1 MNQIIIPCWNPV
13 QHFLRFSQTTSD
25 ANDDGGGRSRS
36 GSGSG
41 GSPGGSEGSSVKDLM
56 LDRLRHLSH
65 LSTITENQNSPYSTN
80 PGTRRN
86 SRSRPS
92 YPTAEAIFNQ
102 VCMSTEEGV

>member
-1 MNQIIIPCWNPV
+1 
-13 QHFLRFSQTTSD
+13 
-25 ANDDGGGRSRS
+25 
-36 GSGSG
+36 
-41 GSPGGSEGSSVKDLM
+41 M

-102 VCMSTEEGV
+102 VCMSTEGVRVTVIHIFNLFGRASIRSACWRAAPP